1 MPSDFIMD
9 GYEYKPMI
17 WLGLGSTRLVYY
29 LQGDQNITS
38 LAFICNNEMGH
49 MCPLDSASAFTLHGL
64 SSPST
69 SCAGAALCK
78 FFEEQNADLEVFLL

>member
-17 WLGLGSTRLVYY
+17 WLGLGSTGLIYY

-38 LAFICNNEMGH
+38 LIQIFETIIA
-49 MCPLDSASAFTLHGL
+49 DQ
-64 SSPST
+64 
-69 SCAGAALCK
+69 AGVLPVVVGNIWRKLMILFC
-78 FFEEQNADLEVFLL
+78 